1 MHHLICLVVHGIGT
15 IHEASIKKQKLSA
28 ENVFCF
34 LCILSFDIF
43 YEVWEM

>member
-28 ENVFCF
+28 ENIFCF
-34 LCILSFDIF
+34 LSFDIF
-43 YEVWEM
+43 YEVWEK